1 MHRIQHYR
9 AMHVCNERRARDWHP
24 SVPAAACGDDAQTVT
39 DSHRRSGID
48 GMMDKLNCVALESS
62 PPSDTYLLHSLSPI
76 VPADQ
81 CPSHGW
87 RVKRIHR
94 SKTQWPQV
102 QNRLDIMYGPAAPQG
117 TRIKLE
123 VGYAAAQSRH

>member
-24 SVPAAACGDDAQTVT
+24 SVPAAACGDDVQTVT

-48 GMMDKLNCVALESS
+48 GMMDKLNCVALESNA
-62 PPSDTYLLHSLSPI
+62 PSDTYLLHSLSPI

-87 RVKRIHR
+87 RVKRIHS

-102 QNRLDIMYGPAAPQG
+102 QNR
-117 TRIKLE
+117 
-123 VGYAAAQSRH
+123 